1 MTLDTAIVSE
11 GWAQRATGR
20 HEGKQRARRGGS
32 EGHRKA
38 RRETEGA
45 ARWLGGPTEG
55 TKGKLEDGG
64 RAPEA

>member
-11 GWAQRATGR
+11 GCAP
-20 HEGKQRARRGGS
+20 EGQQ
-32 EGHRKA
+32 KA

-45 ARWLGGPTEG
+45 ARRLGGPPEG